1 MRRRVVGGLAGVVAV
16 ALVPSIVASRYSSGP
31 GGAQGVAGRPLR
43 GWEFIVDAVEQSR
56 NAQLGSGQSALER
69 ARNEVWAGRPAVADS
84 VELVWNDGPFAVPVP
99 DDGHLPAGTNRVA
112 LPDGSLAWVV
122 TGRFD
127 GGPEQMIGL
136 LDYDSGRVLWDIR
149 RLGGPR

>member
-1 MRRRVVGGLAGVVAV
+1 MRRRMVGGLAGVLGI
-16 ALVPSIVASRYSSGP
+16 ALVPSLVASHYSSGP
-31 GGAQGVAGRPLR
+31 GGAHGVAWRPLR
-43 GWEFIVDAVEQSR
+43 GWEFIVDAVQQSR

-84 VELVWNDGPFAVPVP
+84 VELVWNDGAFTVPVP
-99 DDGHLPAGTNRVA
+99 DRGHRPAGTNRIAV
-112 LPDGSLAWVV
+112 PDGSFAWVV
-122 TGRFD
+122 NGRFD

-149 RLGGPR
+149 RLGGGR